1 MNWSEIYKTFKEKE
15 EEAREMR
22 REAEEYRA
30 IAEEL
35 AQENMELMENLN
47 RYQEA
52 YDNVTKKLIK
62 MEMKERGVLI

>member
-1 MNWSEIYKTFKEKE
+1 MNWNEIYKTIKLKE

-35 AQENMELMENLN
+35 AQENMELMAKLN
-47 RYQEA
+47 SYQDLYNA
-52 YDNVTKKLIK
+52 IVSKIIKK
-62 MEMKERGVLI
+62 M